1 MILPILFPFLPM
13 RLALPFRAL
22 LPLVLACVVASCNAD
37 SAFVP
42 DIATTTFD
50 ASLGVDLANSTKTAS
65 GLYYR
70 DITVGSGTL
79 INATGSQ
86 AVTNTYSGALR
97 NGNVFDSG
105 SFTFTTGQG
114 RVIAGYDEGVR
125 GMRVGGRRQLIIPP
139 NLGYGGRAN
148 GSIPA
153 NSILVFDI
161 TVTAVN

>member
-1 MILPILFPFLPM
+1 M

-22 LPLVLACVVASCNAD
+22 LPVVLALFVASCNAD
-37 SAFVP
+37 EAFVP

-70 DITVGSGTL
+70 DIAVGGGTL
-79 INATGSQ
+79 INTTGNQS
-86 AVTNTYSGALR
+86 VTNTYSGALR

-105 SFTFTTGQG
+105 SFTFTTGQSQ
-114 RVIAGYDEGVR
+114 VIPGYDEGVR

-161 TVTAVN
+161 TITAVN

>member
-1 MILPILFPFLPM
+1 M
-13 RLALPFRAL
+13 RLALRFRAL
-22 LPLVLACVVASCNAD
+22 LPLVLACFVASCNAD

-70 DITVGSGTL
+70 DIVVGGGTL

-86 AVTNTYSGALR
+86 SVTNTYSGALR
-97 NGNVFDSG
+97 NGSEFDAG
-105 SFTFTTGQG
+105 SFTFATGQG
-114 RVIAGYDEGVR
+114 RVIPGYDEGVR

>member
-1 MILPILFPFLPM
+1 M
-13 RLALPFRAL
+13 RLAFPFRAL
-22 LPLVLACVVASCNAD
+22 LSLVLACFVASCNSE

-42 DIATTTFD
+42 DIDSTTFD

-70 DITVGSGTL
+70 DITVGGGTL
-79 INATGSQ
+79 INTTGNQ

-105 SFTFTTGQG
+105 SFTFTTGQSQ
-114 RVIAGYDEGVR
+114 VIPGYDEGVR

-139 NLGYGGRAN
+139 NLGYGGRTS
-148 GSIPA
+148 GPIPA